1 MKFSLLFTLFA
12 AAEARR
18 QTKQF
23 HDEKSSLMME
33 TESFW
38 ERELQAS
45 VAPTPTPPGPGTGP
59 VNACGITDQQRRTQI
74 MNTLSGPVSAAN
86 LLTTTDTPQYNAVEW
101 LIGSDEFFV
110 CPGDEKLIQRYVMA
124 LFYFSTDGASWDQC
138 KQAGGACPP
147 GNKRY
152 LSKDNECDWFGNTC
166 DAEKCITEI
175 IFGKCTS
182 VSIDISDIRTH
193 IVFSL
198 VCSHMS
204 TLVYVTH
211 SNVTTESNS
220 LAGTIP
226 FELEQLTEL
235 QVLSLEQGT
244 TGSSIPSNLGTLSNL
259 RILDLDFNQITG
271 PIPEQIYGLT
281 NLEQLDLNTNKITGT
296 ISNNMGNLAS
306 LRLFQLYENLMTGTV
321 PVSLGNIDSL
331 VIVEFFNNTFTGT
344 MPQAVCDNRAPPTG
358 TGSITGLTADCFPN
372 PVPQIICNCCTGC
385 AVF

>member
-1 MKFSLLFTLFA
+1 MKFSLLFTLLA

-175 IFGKCTS
+175 IF
-182 VSIDISDIRTH
+182 
-193 IVFSL
+193 
-198 VCSHMS
+198 
-204 TLVYVTH
+204 
-211 SNVTTESNS
+211 ESNS